1 MATLDVVEGTSSSKP
16 SVEDSPVPIEPKRH
30 RLEGVDLLR
39 GLMMILMALD
49 HTRGAFSLTHVDPVD
64 PLRSWPSLYLTRWVT
79 HLCAPGF
86 ISLAG
91 ASVYLQQ
98 QRGKT
103 IGELTRLLITRGL
116 WLVLL
121 EVTVISFAWS
131 FAFAPFLQ
139 VIWAIGLGMVGLAVV
154 LRLGPLGV
162 GLVGAAI
169 TFGHNLLDP
178 IQASSL
184 GHYRV
189 LWLLINQPGLIFWHG
204 YPIAQIFYVPFPWF
218 GVICLGYAFGPVLAA
233 GIESRRRKSLGLA
246 TVFATAF
253 VLLRLL
259 NGYGDNRHF
268 NVLPTASQT
277 LMSFFSVQK
286 YPPSLEYVLAT
297 STVLLILFV
306 LLDSFAVS
314 SALSSVRLVLRTYG
328 RVPFAYYVAHLYL
341 IHLTALLAIAAMG
354 LNWHLRTSAQ
364 AFYDGQHVP
373 GWGVSLPFVY
383 LIWLAIVAAL
393 FPLCLWFSRL
403 KERRRDWW
411 LSYL

>member
-1 MATLDVVEGTSSSKP
+1 MAISSVVEDACSSNS
-16 SVEDSPVPIEPKRH
+16 SAEDVPIPTKPTH
-30 RLEGVDLLR
+30 PRLEGVDLLR
-39 GLMMILMALD
+39 GLLMILMALD
-49 HTRGAFSLTHVDPVD
+49 HTRGAFGRTHVDPVD

-86 ISLAG
+86 IALAG

-103 IGELTRLLITRGL
+103 LSELTRLLITRGF
-116 WLVLL
+116 WLVFL
-121 EVTVISFAWS
+121 EVTVISFSWS
-131 FAFAPFLQ
+131 FALAPFLQ
-139 VIWAIGLGMVGLAVV
+139 VIWAIGLEMIGLAAV

-162 GLVGAAI
+162 GFVGATIAC
-169 TFGHNLLDP
+169 GHNLLDP

-189 LWLLINQPGLIFWHG
+189 LWLLINQPGLIFWHNH
-204 YPIAQIFYVPFPWF
+204 PIAQIFYVPLPWF

-233 GIESRRRKSLGLA
+233 EVDTRRRISLGVA
-246 TVFATAF
+246 TVSATAF

-259 NGYGDNRHF
+259 NEYGDNRHF
-268 NVLPTASQT
+268 NVLATKSQT
-277 LMSFFSVQK
+277 LMSFFNVQK

-297 STVLLILFV
+297 FTVLLVLFV
-306 LLDSFAVS
+306 LLDALAISK
-314 SALSSVRLVLRTYG
+314 ALSPARLVLRTYG

-364 AFYDGQHVP
+364 AFYDGQYVP